1 MQTDGRVTLQVLG
14 PQPFSKSQQLVRY
27 FVALARSAETLVL
40 PVNLH
45 QRALLKADTQ
55 PRLVSAAQ
63 RASEVCHQCLKGL
76 LVLSVWGLAS
86 VVPFIKCFQG
96 LEPVRLRPM

>member
-1 MQTDGRVTLQVLG
+1 MHTDGRVTLQVLG
-14 PQPFSKSQQLVRY
+14 PQPLSRSQQLAKYIVE
-27 FVALARSAETLVL
+27 LARSVVKAVL

-45 QRALLKADTQ
+45 QRALLYADTQ

-76 LVLSVWGLAS
+76 MVLSVCGLAS
-86 VVPFIKCFQG
+86 VVPLMRCCHG
-96 LEPVRLRPM
+96 LEPVRLRPK